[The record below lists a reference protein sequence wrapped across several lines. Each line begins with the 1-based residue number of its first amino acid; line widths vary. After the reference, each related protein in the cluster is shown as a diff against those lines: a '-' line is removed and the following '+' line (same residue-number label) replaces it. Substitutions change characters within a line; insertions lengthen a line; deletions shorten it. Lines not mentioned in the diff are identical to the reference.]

1 MILVTPPRDQAS
13 PRGID
18 SNRVIAS
25 WSCPPLHQRQELAM
39 RNMLYV
45 FMAGN
50 EWWWMRVRPMGN
62 AIEHFLR
69 AQGRERH

>member
-1 MILVTPPRDQAS
+1 
-13 PRGID
+13 
-18 SNRVIAS
+18 
-25 WSCPPLHQRQELAM
+25 M